1 MLKQSDIR
9 GIHAG
14 VLNRYGFNV
23 DFVDREN
30 YL

>member
-1 MLKQSDIR
+1 MKQSDIR
-9 GIHAG
+9 GTHAG
-14 VLNRYGFNV
+14 VLNRHGFNV